1 MITKGRV
8 KMKIECAFTEVLDII
23 NHLEIQAS
31 KKIPHKFIEYL
42 EKNMDTRL

>member
-8 KMKIECAFTEVLDII
+8 KMKIELDII